1 MNLRVGRYRWV
12 ICALLFA
19 ATTINY
25 MDRQV
30 LGLLAPTLQKEL
42 SWSEVDYGNIVSW
55 FTIAYAI
62 GLLGVGRLMD
72 KIGVKKG
79 FAGSIIVWSTAAVG
93 HALATTAQGFS
104 AARFVLGLG
113 EAGNFPGSLKTV
125 SEWFPVKER
134 GLATGIFNAGSNVG
148 AILTPIVVPAIALA
162 WGWRAA
168 FVVVGSLGFL
178 WLIVWLIVYQ
188 SPEKNPRLSSQEL
201 AYIRSDNEESSGE
214 RVSLMQMLGQRQ
226 LWAFALG
233 KLLTDP
239 IWWFYLYWLPKFLDA
254 RFGIKLAGVAL
265 PIIVIYLVADVGS
278 VGGGWLSGR
287 LIKAGW
293 STNRARK
300 ITMLIAALAIVP
312 TMFAPTVSTLWSAV
326 AIVSVAAAAQ
336 QWWSANMFTLA
347 TDMYP
352 RRAVG
357 TVIGF
362 GGCFGAL
369 GGFFFQRVTGYVL
382 QNNGQNY
389 TPVFLVCA
397 LAYVTALVV
406 IHLLVP
412 RLTPARLAS
421 TPVGA
426 GMAA

>member
-42 SWSEVDYGNIVSW
+42 GWTEVDYGNIVSW
-55 FTIAYAI
+55 FTIAYAM

-79 FAGSIIVWSTAAVG
+79 FAGSIIVWSAAAVG
-93 HALATTAQGFS
+93 HAFASTAQGFS
-104 AARFVLGLG
+104 AARFMLGLG
-113 EAGNFPGSLKTV
+113 EAGNFPGSLKAV

-134 GLATGIFNAGSNVG
+134 GFATGIFNAGSNVG
-148 AILTPIVVPAIALA
+148 AILTPIIVPAIALT

-168 FVVVGSLGFL
+168 FVIVGSLGFV
-178 WLIVWLIVYQ
+178 WLIVWLLVYQ
-188 SPEKNPRLSSQEL
+188 APEKNPRVSAQEL

-293 STNRARK
+293 TTNRARK

-326 AIVSVAAAAQ
+326 AIVSVAAAAH
-336 QWWSANMFTLA
+336 QWWSANLFTLA

-369 GGFFFQRVTGYVL
+369 GGFFFQRATGWVL

-389 TPVFLVCA
+389 TPVFLVCG
-397 LAYVTALVV
+397 LAYVTALIV

-412 RLTPARLAS
+412 RLTPARLG
-421 TPVGA
+421 TGA
-426 GMAA
+426 AA